1 MENGVSD
8 RLWDKDV
15 QEYIAACR
23 HEKLSD
29 ITLGYSAGHQGQS
42 SLTASA
48 LYVTLKG
55 RKVPIGYRWAD
66 SKPGRMA
73 EVYVGKATAPAPQE
87 LEGLFRLALR
97 AGLWRERRHVAFA
110 LLAVAEVH
118 MKADGVRSRLHFEHL
133 KALYRDEAVPIALHQ
148 SAGGD
153 GIDAPEQR
161 ARAEQA
167 HELTL
172 QTLNDLAYLYGARS
186 GNDSP

>member
-1 MENGVSD
+1 MENGVTD

-29 ITLGYSAGHQGQS
+29 ITLGYSAGEDGHS
-42 SLTASA
+42 FLTASA

-55 RKVPIGYRWAD
+55 RAVPIGYRWAD
-66 SKPGRMA
+66 SKSGRTA
-73 EVYVGKATAPAPQE
+73 EVYVGKARTAAPQE

-110 LLAVAEVH
+110 LLAVSDVH
-118 MKADGVRSRLHFEHL
+118 LKADGVRSRLHFEHL
-133 KALYRDEAVPIALHQ
+133 KALYGYDAVSLALLQ
-148 SAGGD
+148 SSRVD
-153 GIDAPEQR
+153 GIDAPERR
-161 ARAEQA
+161 ARAAQA

-186 GNDSP
+186 ANDSR